1 MQVIPPTLGG
11 SSEPLLFWLLLDE
24 SDAEIC
30 CCSAQ
35 SVSPRVCVCVF
46 RILNSKGW
54 GLIMKPDSSSP
65 ASICLTVPPIF
76 PSIPSLPVFFF
87 FFLSVSNLPLFL
99 PGSDPPP
106 CSLPGPRLSC
116 SFSFSLSLSLRAPGL
131 SGSCQVSRRA
141 RWCHPRR
148 HRWGPPGWLVSSVL
162 PRGDT
167 LRCESCRTAVTAG
180 PARRRNTH
188 THSARNLQTLQYMDF
203 LRTCP

>member
-116 SFSFSLSLSLRAPGL
+116 SFSLSLSLSL
-131 SGSCQVSRRA
+131 S
-141 RWCHPRR
+141 
-148 HRWGPPGWLVSSVL
+148 GPPAFQGHVRGVEEHVGVILVVIAEVHQVGLWVAYCPGVILSDASPVAQPWLQGQL
-162 PRGDT
+162 
-167 LRCESCRTAVTAG
+167 EEE
-180 PARRRNTH
+180 TH
-188 THSARNLQTLQYMDF
+188 THTQLAIYKHYSTWIF
-203 LRTCP
+203 